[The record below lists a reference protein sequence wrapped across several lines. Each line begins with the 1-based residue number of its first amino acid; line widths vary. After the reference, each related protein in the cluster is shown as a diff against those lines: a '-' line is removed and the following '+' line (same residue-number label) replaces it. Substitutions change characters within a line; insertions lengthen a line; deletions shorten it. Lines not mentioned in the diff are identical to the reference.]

1 MGLLG
6 CITTITLVLVQ
17 ENEFSVSD
25 PPPIR
30 SLGKLSDPTQGRES
44 VCVLH
49 LVEFHLSR
57 HWGESK
63 VGGNEE
69 FVFCCEEVKMLTL
82 SMPSAICP
90 CFSEQGSVLYSPA
103 DRILIDDGLHP
114 VSALHSS
121 TSHGISDGF
130 TIEIPVLQDAGYFVR
145 AVLTRR
151 KDEHSQEGA
160 RFPSF

>member
-1 MGLLG
+1 
-6 CITTITLVLVQ
+6 
-17 ENEFSVSD
+17 
-25 PPPIR
+25 
-30 SLGKLSDPTQGRES
+30 
-44 VCVLH
+44 
-49 LVEFHLSR
+49 
-57 HWGESK
+57 
-63 VGGNEE
+63 
-69 FVFCCEEVKMLTL
+69 
-82 SMPSAICP
+82 MPSAICP
-90 CFSEQGSVLYSPA
+90 CFSEQGSVLYAHA

-114 VSALHSS
+114 LSALHSS